1 MFIFGKQ
8 FQFNIWAIIMG
19 SMLMI
24 LASLSSSEWLTSF
37 LEDRF
42 KFSVQKFQVESSQL
56 VINQSLLIVVSTA
69 PWQYRQGIRIG
80 AQSVFQRP
88 NRCCIGSLAKEKI

>member
-1 MFIFGKQ
+1 
-8 FQFNIWAIIMG
+8 MG

-24 LASLSSSEWLTSF
+24 PASLSSSEWLTSF